1 MVSYSSKNIK
11 TGVLYFFV
19 HFVIELISFAI
30 LSTKFAATQVIFT
43 ILLFDF
49 LAFAPQGILGRFFE
63 THKKVNIG
71 YIGMAF
77 LAVSVILCSISDAL
91 WFNVGIVFLGIGNA
105 LLHELG
111 AIDTIS
117 RSESKIFAST
127 IFVGG
132 GSFGLCL
139 GKMYKYISDDLR
151 WLLIAVAIGFVL
163 IYIAD
168 RLRDKTFYEAEYK
181 YPDFDIV
188 NPAVPAMFI
197 LACVL
202 LTTTIRGFVAYT
214 IPTAWCDE
222 IWEICALYIFM
233 GSGKVFGGYACDRWG
248 YRRVG
253 IFTTLCAIP
262 FLILGNDNMIV
273 SVSGIFMFS
282 MTMGI
287 SFAMGISV
295 LKESVALAFGLTTIG
310 LILGTYMNYIYRQS
324 LLTNIILICVI
335 SVICAVLFALT
346 LKKDVKPS
354 GKDPIK

>member
-1 MVSYSSKNIK
+1 MSRYNRNNLK
-11 TGVLYFFV
+11 TGILYFFV
-19 HFVIELISFAI
+19 HFIIELISFAV

-49 LAFAPQGILGRFFE
+49 LAFAPQGLLGRFYE
-63 THKKVNIG
+63 THKRVHIG

-77 LAVSVILCSISDAL
+77 LAVSILLCSIPDSFV
-91 WFNVGIVFLGIGNA
+91 FNIGVFFLAIGNA
-105 LLHELG
+105 LLHEIG

-117 RSESKIFAST
+117 DSGSKIFAST

-139 GKMYKYISDDLR
+139 GKMYHYFSDSLY
-151 WLLIAVAIGFVL
+151 WLLIVIVIGFVL
-163 IYIAD
+163 IRFSD
-168 RLRDKTFYEAEYK
+168 RLRTADFYK
-181 YPDFDIV
+181 PDFQYPDFDIV

-197 LACVL
+197 LACVF
-202 LTTTIRGFVAYT
+202 LTTMIRGFVAYT

-248 YRRVG
+248 YRKVG

-262 FLILGNDNMIV
+262 FLELGNDNMIV
-273 SVSGIFMFS
+273 SVSGIFLFS

-310 LILGTYMNYIYRQS
+310 LISGSFMNFIYTQS
-324 LLTNIILICVI
+324 VIMNTILILMI
-335 SVICAVLFALT
+335 SVFCAVLFGIT
-346 LKKDVKPS
+346 LKKK
-354 GKDPIK
+354 K

>member
-1 MVSYSSKNIK
+1 MSRYNRNNLK
-11 TGVLYFFV
+11 TGILYFFV
-19 HFVIELISFAI
+19 HFIIELISFAI
-30 LSTKFAATQVIFT
+30 LSTKFATTQVIFT

-49 LAFAPQGILGRFFE
+49 LAFAPQGLLGRFYE
-63 THKKVNIG
+63 THKRVHIG
-71 YIGMAF
+71 YIGMTF
-77 LAVSVILCSISDAL
+77 LAVSILLCSISDSFV
-91 WFNVGIVFLGIGNA
+91 FNIGVFFLAIGNA
-105 LLHELG
+105 LLHEIG

-117 RSESKIFAST
+117 DSGYKIFAST

-139 GKMYKYISDDLR
+139 GKMYQYFSDSLY
-151 WLLIAVAIGFVL
+151 WLLLVIVIGFVL
-163 IYIAD
+163 IRFSD
-168 RLRDKTFYEAEYK
+168 RLRTADFYK
-181 YPDFDIV
+181 PDFRYPDFDIV

-197 LACVL
+197 LACVFI
-202 LTTTIRGFVAYT
+202 TTMIRGFVAYT

-248 YRRVG
+248 YRKVG

-262 FLILGNDNMIV
+262 FLALGNDNMIV
-273 SVSGIFMFS
+273 SVSGIFLFS

-310 LILGTYMNYIYRQS
+310 LISGSFMNFVYTQS
-324 LLTNIILICVI
+324 VIMNTILIFTI
-335 SVICAVLFALT
+335 SVFCAVLFGIT
-346 LKKDVKPS
+346 LKKQK
-354 GKDPIK
+354 

>member
-1 MVSYSSKNIK
+1 MARYNSANIK

-19 HFVIELISFAI
+19 HFIIELISFAI
-30 LSTKFAATQVIFT
+30 LSTKFATTQVLFT
-43 ILLFDF
+43 VLLFDF
-49 LAFAPQGILGRFFE
+49 LAFAPQGILGRFYE

-71 YIGMAF
+71 YIGMVF
-77 LAVSVILCSISDAL
+77 LAVSVILCGISDSVC
-91 WFNVGIVFLGIGNA
+91 FNIGIVFLGIGNA

-111 AIDTIS
+111 AIDTIMGS
-117 RSESKIFAST
+117 QSKIFAST

-163 IYIAD
+163 IYIAGRMRD
-168 RLRDKTFYEAEYK
+168 RAFYEAEYR

-188 NPAVPAMFI
+188 SHAVPAVFI
-197 LACVL
+197 LVCVL
-202 LTTTIRGFVAYT
+202 LSTSIRGFVAYT

-295 LKESVALAFGLTTIG
+295 LKESVAFAFGLTTIG
-310 LILGTYMNYIYRQS
+310 LIIGSYVNYVYKQSMLSNIIMICVMS
-324 LLTNIILICVI
+324 LL
-335 SVICAVLFALT
+335 CAVLFALT
-346 LKKDVKPS
+346 LKKDPGVRPHTHQC
-354 GKDPIK
+354 

>member
-1 MVSYSSKNIK
+1 MYNRKNIK
-11 TGVLYFFV
+11 IGVLYFFV

-30 LSTKFAATQVIFT
+30 LATKFAATQVIFT
-43 ILLFDF
+43 VLLFDF
-49 LAFAPQGILGRFFE
+49 LAFAPQGLLGRFYE
-63 THKKVNIG
+63 THKKIHIG

-77 LAVSVILCSISDAL
+77 LGISVLLCGIHDPFL
-91 WFNVGIVFLGIGNA
+91 FNLGIVFLGIGNA

-111 AIDTIS
+111 AIDTVS
-117 RSESKIFAST
+117 DSGSKIFAST

-139 GKMYKYISDDLR
+139 GKMYKYFSDNIY

-163 IYIAD
+163 ICLSD
-168 RLRDKTFYEAEYK
+168 RLRNADFYK
-181 YPDFDIV
+181 PDFQYPDFDIV
-188 NPAVPAMFI
+188 NPSVPVMFI
-197 LACVL
+197 LACVFI
-202 LTTTIRGFVAYT
+202 TTMIRGFVAYT

-248 YRRVG
+248 YRKVG
-253 IFTTLCAIP
+253 IFTALCAIP
-262 FLILGNDNMIV
+262 FLILGNDNMVV
-273 SVSGIFMFS
+273 SVTGIFLFS

-310 LILGTYMNYIYRQS
+310 LISGTFMNYIYTQS
-324 LLTNIILICVI
+324 VIMNAILIISI
-335 SVICAVLFALT
+335 SVFCAVLFGIT
-346 LKKDVKPS
+346 LKKQK
-354 GKDPIK
+354 